1 MSSFKPEMALDW
13 VSDANETTII
23 RLVSGEDT
31 TTIEKFINVDQ
42 GASLD
47 NNEDTDVD
55 IIEFHPAFT
64 YPIFGEL
71 EKIFGKK
78 IDDLETTSIVSL
90 KADKVEEPMRSVL
103 SEELIENPS
112 SFSMQVA
119 KDTRN
124 FKPHGKKIHEY
135 KLPQEQEAEDA
146 TFEIY
151 ENDFTDESFRKFHK
165 RMQTFVLFYIEG
177 GQFID
182 DTDEK
187 WTVYTLYKK
196 LNFGGAHIYSLVG
209 FCTMYNYYHW
219 PDKKR
224 ARISQFLILPP
235 YQQHGHGSK
244 LYFYIHNSVIANPD
258 IVDLTVED
266 PNESFDDMRDKND
279 IKLLISTGDAEKIDR
294 PLSYQETMKILSK
307 YKFSK
312 RQRTR
317 VAELC
322 LLRNLNKSKSDSEKV
337 KEYRIWMKKRIYR
350 QNYDALVSMEPEER
364 KIKLAETYENVYQDY
379 IRILSLV

>member
-151 ENDFTDESFRKFHK
+151 ENDFTDESFRK
-165 RMQTFVLFYIEG
+165 
-177 GQFID
+177 
-182 DTDEK
+182 
-187 WTVYTLYKK
+187 YKK